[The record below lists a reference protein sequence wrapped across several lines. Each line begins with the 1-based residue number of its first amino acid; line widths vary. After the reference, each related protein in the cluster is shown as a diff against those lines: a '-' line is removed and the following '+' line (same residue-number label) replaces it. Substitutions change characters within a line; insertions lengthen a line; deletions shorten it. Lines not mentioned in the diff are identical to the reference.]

1 MIISRTPLRISFVGG
16 GSDISSFYNIQ
27 EGGVV
32 STAIDK
38 YVYIAVNRQFDGRIL
53 VNYSKAEVVAKV
65 SDIENNLVRE
75 ALKLTGVDG
84 GIHVTSIS
92 DIPSEGSG
100 MGSSSSYIVGLLNA
114 LYAYQGKHVTAERL
128 AHEACQIEIDIL
140 KKPIGKQDQYIAAY
154 GGFQYI
160 QFNSNESVYVDPIV
174 CSSDTK
180 FNLENKLLL
189 FYTHKTRSADPIL
202 TKQTKNL
209 ETSEVKR
216 KAMGKMV
223 KIAKEMREALINN
236 NIHSFGKQL
245 HENWILKRKM
255 ADGVTN
261 EQIDKWYSIALKHGA
276 VGGKILGAGGGGFL
290 LFYAPLEKHDKIVS
304 ALPELKLVDF
314 KFEPQGSK
322 IIFIS

>member
-1 MIISRTPLRISFVGG
+1 M
-16 GSDISSFYNIQ
+16 
-27 EGGVV
+27 
-32 STAIDK
+32 
-38 YVYIAVNRQFDGRIL
+38 
-53 VNYSKAEVVAKV
+53 
-65 SDIENNLVRE
+65 
-75 ALKLTGVDG
+75 
-84 GIHVTSIS
+84 
-92 DIPSEGSG
+92 
-100 MGSSSSYIVGLLNA
+100 
-114 LYAYQGKHVTAERL
+114 
-128 AHEACQIEIDIL
+128 
-140 KKPIGKQDQYIAAY
+140 
-154 GGFQYI
+154 
-160 QFNSNESVYVDPIV
+160 
-174 CSSDTK
+174 
-180 FNLENKLLL
+180 L